1 VTSNTIEA
9 VAADGKR
16 MTLAELKT
24 FLAELDSAG
33 APADAGLSARVS
45 FGGGLKS
52 LKAVLTR

>member
-1 VTSNTIEA
+1 
-9 VAADGKR
+9 